1 MMTFFMTPGSCSTG
15 IHILLEELE
24 LVFSAHVLNLPAGD
38 QHKPEYLAINPK
50 GSIPALQLDS
60 GDVLTEFQSIAWWLG
75 LSYPKA
81 GLLPDTPLLQAQAL
95 DLLSYA
101 VGTVHLQ
108 GFTRIFTPERY
119 MRQESD
125 REAVLAEGRV
135 LVKKGLRYL
144 ANRLESTQGEYC
156 FERFGVAD
164 VALFYLEFWADRI
177 SLGMPEA
184 CQRHFQVM
192 CQRRAVKQVLAEEG
206 YRIA

>member
-38 QHKPEYLAINPK
+38 QHKPEYLTINPK

-81 GLLPDTPLLQAQAL
+81 GLLPDTALQQAQAL

-135 LVKKGLRYL
+135 LAKKGLRYL
-144 ANRLESTQGEYC
+144 ANRLESTPGVFC

-177 SLGMPEA
+177 ALGMPEA
-184 CQRHFQVM
+184 CQRHFQAM